1 MKVIPAL
8 IRMTITKLRINQTLN
23 YKKYE
28 FSEAQVGASLMQNA
42 WIWVAAARHGRNSKH
57 VARIWQLQHL
67 SMHDIDFSHVAMVA
81 YCLLMLCQIHLDY
94 FETSCHTFSSSL
106 LQLLFLRSCSHW
118 LPQNSC
124 FKLTGNSWNNT
135 HQKWHKGSKGQQGR
149 AKKLKDCAPE
159 SSLLLL
165 PLIALESVLAC
176 CQSARW

>member
-1 MKVIPAL
+1 MLWLEMKVIPAL

-67 SMHDIDFSHVAMVA
+67 SMHDIDFSHGHG
-81 YCLLMLCQIHLDY
+81 CLLSSHVVSDPSWL
-94 FETSCHTFSSSL
+94 FWNFFSY
-106 LQLLFLRSCSHW
+106 LFIFSPAIIVPYRSCSHW

-124 FKLTGNSWNNT
+124 FKLTGISWNKT
-135 HQKWHKGSKGQQGR
+135 HQKWHKGSN
-149 AKKLKDCAPE
+149 
-159 SSLLLL
+159 
-165 PLIALESVLAC
+165 
-176 CQSARW
+176 